1 MRPDKVFKKEEIASI
16 NAALELVLG
25 EYPILPQR
33 EFSILIGESV
43 EQAQALLR
51 RWPDVDV
58 NSDPEWFLI
67 FGILGR
73 LRGYPHKQEKRLF
86 EETGLRKENLKRLL
100 DKLRPLKPILP

>member
-1 MRPDKVFKKEEIASI
+1 MLDED
-16 NAALELVLG
+16 
-25 EYPILPQR
+25 PILPHW
-33 EFSILIGESV
+33 ELFILIGESA
-43 EQAQALLR
+43 EQGQALLR

-100 DKLRPLKPILP
+100 DKLRPLKPTLP